1 LYMNNNFFFYFTK
14 ISIQILLDFVYFPLW
29 WYTLGFLRFLNGVG
43 GFLRDQWII
52 IGAGTWIK
60 NLFTPMYG
68 QRDFVGRAISFVI
81 RIFQIIFRFL
91 AFLFFAVLSF
101 LAIIFWLLILPTV
114 IYLIFFRIFN

>member
-1 LYMNNNFFFYFTK
+1 MYMNNNFFFYFTK

>member
-1 LYMNNNFFFYFTK
+1 MNNNFFFYFTK